1 MGDYYLQTWYIRVA
15 ERLQG
20 ALSGLRQFLANESPL
35 KMMKNAFYFILKAPF
50 TLKTL
55 TTPHRPPGHTQKQL
69 I

>member
-20 ALSGLRQFLANESPL
+20 ALSGLGQFLANESTL
-35 KMMKNAFYFILKAPF
+35 KMMKNAFYSTVKAPF

-55 TTPHRPPGHTQKQL
+55 TTPPRPPGHAQKQFN
-69 I
+69 